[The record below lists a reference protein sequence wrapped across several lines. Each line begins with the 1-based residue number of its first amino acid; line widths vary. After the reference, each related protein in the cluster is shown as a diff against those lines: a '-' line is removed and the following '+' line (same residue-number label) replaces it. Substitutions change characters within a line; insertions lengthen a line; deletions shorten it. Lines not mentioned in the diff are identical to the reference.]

1 MGVDMGVVAV
11 PAARYTAS
19 DKERYMQCP
28 KCGLENPPG
37 TASCDC
43 GYDFSTGEV
52 VRRTTM
58 QPQPG
63 GSQGFDFGEY
73 FSFRQMV
80 SNSIIKILYFCG
92 AIIICILSLV
102 AVVRGVT
109 ATETNVRD
117 VLGGA
122 ALLFVGNLLWRV
134 VCEGLI
140 LMFSIHE
147 VLVSI
152 EHQGARSFIRAAK

>member
-1 MGVDMGVVAV
+1 
-11 PAARYTAS
+11 
-19 DKERYMQCP
+19 
-28 KCGLENPPG
+28 
-37 TASCDC
+37 
-43 GYDFSTGEV
+43 
-52 VRRTTM
+52 M